1 MIIIKRQA
9 VLLALMISLLFCGCG
24 GNTAKAEESFLSW
37 REGFLQQGGHNITA
51 DVRFSADGTVSEYTL
66 EYVLN
71 SQEETVEILAPEL
84 IANVKAHIEGEASRL
99 SYDGVILDAGHG
111 NTGLSPMNALPVMI
125 DFIEKGHL
133 ESSWTEKKDG
143 AELIVTELEL
153 DDGSKLTLWQNAED
167 MAPLCGE
174 IRGSSAV
181 ELYIEIDEIN

>member
-1 MIIIKRQA
+1 MIIKRQA

-37 REGFLQQGGHNITA
+37 RESFLQQEGHSIKA
-51 DVRFSADGTVSEYTL
+51 DVRFSADGAISEYIL

-71 SQEETVEILAPEL
+71 SEEETVEVLAPEL
-84 IANVKAHIEGEASRL
+84 IAHVKAHTEGGAARL
-99 SYDGVILDAGHG
+99 SYDGVILDAGRG
-111 NTGLSPMNALPVMI
+111 SAGLSPMNAIPVMM

-143 AELIVTELEL
+143 AELTVTELEL
-153 DDGSKLTLWQNAED
+153 DDGSKLTLWQNAGD
-167 MAPLCGE
+167 MVPLCGE
-174 IRGSSAV
+174 IRGGDAV